1 MRKVVMTV
9 NFCQGPVDKKERK
22 SWWGIGSSTL
32 QGFDPTIKDVWGMGF
47 DKHLSPCVSDCVE
60 EVRESDWASQVD
72 RANSKLERSQTN
84 FVQDQSV
91 LTESPPSGLPFT
103 MINNNRLGDFEVL
116 KIVISFNTL
125 GIDVDLAEI
134 DQTIR
139 RLRKVQFDQSLMSC
153 IVMVEWLANV
163 GVHRQNF

>member
-72 RANSKLERSQTN
+72 RANSKLERYQLSKK
-84 FVQDQSV
+84 
-91 LTESPPSGLPFT
+91 
-103 MINNNRLGDFEVL
+103 GDFEVL